1 MKALD
6 PVTDDETDWKRIV
19 KAAAHEIRTPLSS
32 LRTSVEILKMN
43 RLDEEQSQKLMTM
56 MNRQIESISEHL
68 DILVN
73 RPATFL
79 ESSTTT
85 HE

>member
-1 MKALD
+1 
-6 PVTDDETDWKRIV
+6 
-19 KAAAHEIRTPLSS
+19 
-32 LRTSVEILKMN
+32 MN
-43 RLDEEQSQKLMTM
+43 RLDQELSQKLMTM